1 MVARRL
7 RLKGSVRRRTAVLET
22 DLSGTIEDDAAPV
35 ASASQAS
42 PEADAEAT
50 TAVAPAAS
58 QPVPATVPDA
68 AANHLGPA
76 ASRDAGAIDE
86 AVAALCEPFSAA
98 DPCGPDLD
106 LEGDAEYLNF
116 FARSEGVLPTQFF
129 SPEDGK
135 PFDRST
141 VDLRGQIDAIDP
153 LWKRSRDLRL
163 LVMRARLLVLNR
175 DLGGFAT
182 ALGAIAEWL
191 DKFWDA
197 IHPRSQD
204 GDLGL
209 RVSTLGSLDLPTVI
223 FPLQYTPLFEARRFG
238 AVNYR
243 ARLIAAGE
251 AKPRSGEQKHP
262 LNSISEAAMDADP
275 VALEQTR
282 KYLVLLKESL
292 GRIRRA
298 VMLNGASA
306 GLDTLSAL
314 VGKMLEFVSP
324 NAPAEAAASSDVPG
338 SDDGATTSSLAV
350 GAPTSLDEAKQ
361 ALAAIADYYARSE
374 PSSPILPLVRQAHLL
389 IGKSFFD
396 VMSILVPTQMDKA
409 AFQIGSDQF
418 FELPV
423 GKLPKLAEVPSAGLT
438 EPAGAVDGQKYRVMS
453 RPEAIALL
461 ELVQRFFRKS
471 EPSSPIPML
480 CERARG
486 MAERDFMSV
495 LREVLP
501 KAALKSFGAEK

>member
-1 MVARRL
+1 
-7 RLKGSVRRRTAVLET
+7 VLET
-22 DLSGTIEDDAAPV
+22 DLSGTIDGDAAPL
-35 ASASQAS
+35 ASASMPSPAAS
-42 PEADAEAT
+42 VDAAA
-50 TAVAPAAS
+50 AVAPMAS
-58 QPVPATVPDA
+58 QPIPATVPDPAANRRDPAAEPEA
-68 AANHLGPA
+68 AAV
-76 ASRDAGAIDE
+76 DE
-86 AVAALCEPFSAA
+86 AVAALCEPLSAA

-106 LEGDAEYLNF
+106 LEGDAEFLNF
-116 FARSEGVLPTQFF
+116 FARSEGVLPSQFF
-129 SPEDGK
+129 SPDDGK

-182 ALGAIAEWL
+182 TLGAIAEWL

-197 IHPRSQD
+197 IHPRPQD
-204 GDLGL
+204 GDLDL
-209 RVSTLGSLDLPTVI
+209 RVTSLGSLDLPTVV

-243 ARLIAAGE
+243 ARLIATGE
-251 AKPRSGEQKHP
+251 AKPRAGEQKHP
-262 LNSISEAAMDADP
+262 LNAISEAAMDADP
-275 VALEQTR
+275 AALEQTR
-282 KYLVLLKESL
+282 KHLVLLKESI

-314 VGKMLEFVSP
+314 VGKMLDFVSP
-324 NAPAEAAASSDVPG
+324 NAPAEPAASSDVSG
-338 SDDGATTSSLAV
+338 SDDGATTASLAV
-350 GAPTSLDEAKQ
+350 GAPTSLAEARQ

-374 PSSPILPLVRQAHLL
+374 PSSPTLPLVRQAHLL

-396 VMSILVPTQMDKA
+396 VMSILVPNQMDKA

-423 GKLPKLAEVPSAGLT
+423 GKLPKLAEVA
-438 EPAGAVDGQKYRVMS
+438 PAGATEPDGAVEGQKYRIMS

-461 ELVQRFFRKS
+461 EQVQRFFRKS

-501 KAALKSFGAEK
+501 KAALKTFGAEK

>member
-1 MVARRL
+1 M
-7 RLKGSVRRRTAVLET
+7 LET
-22 DLSGTIEDDAAPV
+22 DLSGTIEGDAAPV
-35 ASASQAS
+35 ASASLAS
-42 PEADAEAT
+42 PEANAEAT
-50 TAVAPAAS
+50 TAVAPAGL
-58 QPVPATVPDA
+58 QPMPATVPDATVPDA
-68 AANHLGPA
+68 AANHLGPT
-76 ASRDAGAIDE
+76 ASRDAGAVDE